1 MFRRI
6 PNGCSRR
13 KMARSCR
20 EVLSASEGKDDHDAR
35 LSTIGT
41 VNHYVKLEEIENI
54 LFMITQK
61 ERKK

>member
-1 MFRRI
+1 
-6 PNGCSRR
+6 
-13 KMARSCR
+13 MARSCR